1 MRSLALSPHDD
12 SRLPRCAGARR
23 LALLVTLLV
32 ISLALAAE
40 TRANG
45 GQVRVAAERA
55 GPYEVTVFTSPVP
68 LRAGEVD
75 ISVLLQRP
83 GSPEIVEDARIK
95 VVVMTAGGETVGRF
109 PATREQATNKL
120 YYAAKFPLEQPGR
133 YRIAVEISGPEG
145 SGAVGFEAAVEPAA
159 SSAWWRSWW
168 LWGTLA
174 LLQLPLLWWL
184 FGGRGSLWRRHRPA
198 AAWDRQKAERAGES

>member
-1 MRSLALSPHDD
+1 MRSLAS
-12 SRLPRCAGARR
+12 SRRDLNRPLQATVAALLAAV
-23 LALLVTLLV
+23 LAL
-32 ISLALAAE
+32 SLAKASGA
-40 TRANG
+40 RANG

-68 LRAGEVD
+68 LQAGEIDV
-75 ISVLLQRP
+75 SVLLQRP
-83 GSPEIVEDARIK
+83 AAPEIVKDAQIE
-95 VVVMTAGGETVGRF
+95 VVVTTAGGATVGRF

-145 SGAVGFEAAVEPAA
+145 SGAVGFEAPVEPAA
-159 SSAWWRSWW
+159 SSAWSRSWW

-174 LLQLPLLWWL
+174 VLQLPVIWWF

-198 AAWDRQKAERAGES
+198 AAGSSRRPKGLGEG